1 MEQNDESTLKR
12 ETQEH
17 IIAQLERMSMESES
31 CFPLLTAVS
40 DGSTDWICSPL
51 SMDAISKANLSGKN
65 QDNLI
70 EIMSDHRFQRKF
82 KEKSLSQF
90 FDGSKE

>member
-17 IIAQLERMSMESES
+17 TVLLLERMSVEFESY
-31 CFPLLTAVS
+31 FPFLTADS

-51 SMDAISKANLSGKN
+51 SIDAISKANLSGN
-65 QDNLI
+65 N
-70 EIMSDHRFQRKF
+70 
-82 KEKSLSQF
+82 
-90 FDGSKE
+90 